1 MFETEV
7 IFLIVELKGILKGG
21 DRRLV
26 KEYAELRINLVSHFI
41 EKRVE
46 CWNRPFPVV
55 SLVKI
60 LLFLVLLHSG
70 LLRVVNLCPPPRGL
84 STHLIDQ

>member
-1 MFETEV
+1 
-7 IFLIVELKGILKGG
+7 VELKGILKGG

-26 KEYAELRINLVSHFI
+26 KEYADLRVNLVSHFI
-41 EKRVE
+41 EKGVG

-55 SLVKI
+55 SHVKI

-70 LLRVVNLCPPPRGL
+70 LLRVVNLGPHPFPPIGL
-84 STHLIDQ
+84 STHLLDQ